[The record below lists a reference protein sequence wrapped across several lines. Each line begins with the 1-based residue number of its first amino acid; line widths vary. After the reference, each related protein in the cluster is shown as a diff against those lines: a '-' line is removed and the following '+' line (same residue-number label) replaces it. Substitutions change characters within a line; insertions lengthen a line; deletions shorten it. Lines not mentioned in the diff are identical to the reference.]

1 MFFGGPGGIPFGMDD
16 SGMPGG
22 MGGMGRQREPA
33 DTTALRGARRGGT
46 RVIQRR
52 FNVLG
57 IQKSA
62 SATEIKKAFRKL
74 ALKKHPDKGGDPEEF
89 KKIQAAYEVLG
100 DEEKREK
107 YDKYGLE
114 GLEAGDMPEGGMDV
128 FDLFFGGG
136 RRRRGGGG
144 GKRKAEDTVYPL
156 KVSLEDL
163 YNGKTAKLA
172 ITRSVMK
179 GEPKKCTTCKGQ
191 GVVVQM
197 RQIGPG
203 MVQQLQTRCPDC
215 PPGSGGYRVNM
226 KKERQV
232 LEVNVDKGAS
242 HNTKLRFS
250 GMGNESPNAEPGDVL
265 DGRQLLIQSK
275 PGQIVRPEVQ
285 QGVPYV
291 MCADGEGMPKHGNP
305 FDKGRLFVLFTIIFP
320 PNYSLGEDQIED
332 AILEE
337 INLDELGKGQGATG
351 EEEEDDDEAGGN
363 GQRGAQA
370 SSARG
375 GTDTS
380 SLSGGRLDA
389 DADGETTGARPPWG
403 DVFRALSARKTCV
416 PPPAETMVI
425 ASSQRRGPVS
435 TPTTTPPVQTTLAA
449 SGAKT

>member
-16 SGMPGG
+16 GGMPGG

-33 DTTALRGARRGGT
+33 DTTALYE
-46 RVIQRR
+46 
-52 FNVLG
+52 VLG

-250 GMGNESPNAEPGDVL
+250 GMGNESPNAEPGDVVFVLQQKEHASFKRKGADLLIQKDISLSEALCGFKFVVRQL

-291 MCADGEGMPKHGNP
+291 MCVDGEGMPKHGNP

-320 PNYSLGEDQIED
+320 PNYSLGEDQVALLKQALPKALNDEPYDENEIED
-332 AILEE
+332 AMLEE

-351 EEEEDDDEAGGN
+351 EEEDDDDEAGGN
-363 GQRGAQA
+363 GQRVQCAQ
-370 SSARG
+370 S
-375 GTDTS
+375 
-380 SLSGGRLDA
+380 
-389 DADGETTGARPPWG
+389 
-403 DVFRALSARKTCV
+403 
-416 PPPAETMVI
+416 
-425 ASSQRRGPVS
+425 
-435 TPTTTPPVQTTLAA
+435 
-449 SGAKT
+449 